1 MSNKKND
8 LISIKIPR
16 KLFEKL
22 SEKMLRADFDTIQK
36 YIIYVLE
43 REISS
48 KEEKVHSDQD
58 KKKLKERLQR
68 LGYF

>member
-1 MSNKKND
+1 LSNKKND